1 MDNDELEKLIVKMSN
16 VPVTPYYNSYGNTG
30 PMGPPGLQ
38 GPIGPP
44 GFSYFQIKKEQ
55 LKVKLDIL
63 NAAFNLDIED
73 YKVYLNL
80 INSDD
85 EANLEIANGLLANLH
100 NNYNITKK

>member
-1 MDNDELEKLIVKMSN
+1 MDNDELEKLLNGLSN
-16 VPVTPYYNSYGNTG
+16 VPITTYYGNSYSN
-30 PMGPPGLQ
+30 LQ
-38 GPIGPP
+38 GSMRPP
-44 GFSYFQIKKEQ
+44 RSSYFQIKKEQ

-63 NAAFNLDIED
+63 NTAFNLDIED

>member
-1 MDNDELEKLIVKMSN
+1 MDNDEIEKLLNSMSN
-16 VPVTPYYNSYGNTG
+16 VPITPYYGNSYSSLH
-30 PMGPPGLQ
+30 LQ
-38 GPIGPP
+38 GPQEPIGSP
-44 GFSYFQIKKEQ
+44 GLSYFNFKRYQ